1 MALEDMG
8 WHVGRNV
15 LVVGRVKGVQN
26 GQFVHLEGPDGGDI
40 AIDRSSSSRHY
51 GSEFVE
57 VYGTVNNDRSVTE
70 IRSTDF
76 GNNFAAASSAAA
88 LTVGLHFH
96 LSSQEWPSYRFV
108 HHILLTSCFKR
119 TPATIKNFQLTFQI
133 R

>member
-1 MALEDMG
+1 MEGARVNTQILAQELMAAQGSTEWSSG
-8 WHVGRNV
+8 EHR
-15 LVVGRVKGVQN
+15 VGRVKGAQN

-76 GNNFAAASSAAA
+76 GNNFDLKLYNEAVLLSN
-88 LTVGLHFH
+88 GEMREIFH
-96 LSSQEWPSYRFV
+96 
-108 HHILLTSCFKR
+108 
-119 TPATIKNFQLTFQI
+119 
-133 R
+133 

>member
-1 MALEDMG
+1 M
-8 WHVGRNV
+8 GRNV
-15 LVVGRVKGVQN
+15 LVVGRVKGAQN

-76 GNNFAAASSAAA
+76 GNNFGEAVDASMVVLIFSFADLKLYNEAV
-88 LTVGLHFH
+88 LLSNGEMREIFH
-96 LSSQEWPSYRFV
+96 
-108 HHILLTSCFKR
+108 
-119 TPATIKNFQLTFQI
+119 
-133 R
+133 